1 MAKRQFREADGQ
13 NRAHKRLRVVHEAPT
28 HEDIQNVRHL
38 RQLLAFDQDVKRAR
52 HGLQSLKVFLDGFG
66 ADSAVDADRRELL
79 KDYLESAQPRIASE
93 DAVYLPDIMEMWAFA
108 SNVQNDAITSAV
120 PAVLALLLQV
130 ISTSFDLVAHA
141 KGIAQTLLQ
150 ERQLKLISKNLSAP
164 KGSGY
169 IISPTLRLLREIVS
183 LDGGGLA
190 RKVFRSRDFTLAS
203 FARNLEVRNPGE
215 GVEDPSKPSVRT
227 NAVRLLLACLRF
239 LPADAKK
246 DLLTQKEVV
255 SHLTFLLKDDP
266 AFLIIDMLDTLKKH
280 VLLDDKV
287 PREIKFRTFSTKTL
301 DRLAGLYAYRHDGD
315 VEGRPAVRDAVH
327 AFLVH
332 VCTAPGAG
340 ILYTGTGMYPKDL
353 EEEAAQDV
361 KESDEFAA
369 ERAGWME
376 RYTSEIPVANFALD
390 EFILKLRPWS
400 NMKHS
405 ELLVAIFEAAP
416 ELVASYFL
424 ANQSFSFEPKLS
436 MTWIGYAAF
445 IFNTVQLPLPKYL
458 GNRSGYRRVPPPTT
472 VLLDNIL
479 PLPLKQKDLSRSLA
493 HKSDLVSFFA
503 VRILVLSLQKL
514 ARALEMHRE
523 AAESSNPLVWEAA
536 ARRLV
541 DQFAQRVPDM
551 KDVINCYK
559 SIPEGSVLQREAAS
573 KLLLLYYEVT
583 PQLALTA
590 NFDVSATLLEA
601 LGRLD
606 KSRDDPQD
614 QAMGLMELENLLG
627 IAGYSPGMR
636 WFARAEGLAAS
647 PFTALLKVHA
657 NGKELTRV
665 GEVLG
670 FVAAQNQLLQASTGL
685 GLLTRVIQGLKR
697 PNFEVLLPFIDNCA
711 NRCAASP
718 LKYLGLM
725 EEMAAAGLPDDEEP
739 KLKPVSLLLV
749 AMMEQLP
756 FVVKSAPKEALGD
769 LAKAL
774 SGFLGYAKAAGED
787 ATVVAL
793 LAGKMNEALAET
805 GAEVKPKY
813 KGEVEQPKKGS
824 SKIAIGTSKTTE
836 EVDKELD
843 ASGLE
848 ALLDVSM
855 DLDEEDN
862 SALTKWSSKSVDDLL
877 DGTHIPAL
885 MRLLWSEHASIRQ
898 EALTNIL
905 KMAARIR
912 ESSHEEKDQVWLL
925 LTELAESSR
934 ASVIAGPVPSPIVA
948 FAIHALDIVKNPLH
962 CLYTKVNTHLTR
974 GPVWA
979 ADKVPLAHDVL
990 HGEPSEDDRYYTEVS
1005 WLLTYLVDALRT
1017 PGDVAIFRR
1026 GKWFEKILVLA
1037 GNPYLRAT
1045 LTTKVLRV
1053 LYRATRIEGGS
1064 TTLVTRFGVFGWLE
1078 AREASRKDKEA
1089 AAVLAALRRRLWE
1102 TCDQER
1108 VAAWSSGGIPRA
1120 MGVAWEPK
1128 EEKEKEKA

>member
-1 MAKRQFREADGQ
+1 
-13 NRAHKRLRVVHEAPT
+13 
-28 HEDIQNVRHL
+28 
-38 RQLLAFDQDVKRAR
+38 
-52 HGLQSLKVFLDGFG
+52 LQSLKVFLDGFG
-66 ADSAVDADRRELL
+66 ADPAVDAERKELL
-79 KDYLESAQPRIASE
+79 KDYLDSAQPRIASE
-93 DAVYLPDIMEMWAFA
+93 DAVYLPDVMEMWEFA
-108 SNVQNDAITSAV
+108 SQVQNDAITSAV

-150 ERQLKLISKNLSAP
+150 ERQLKLISRNLGAP
-164 KGSGY
+164 KSSGY
-169 IISPTLRLLREIVS
+169 IISPTLRLLREVVS
-183 LDGGGLA
+183 LDGGALA
-190 RKVFRSRDFTLAS
+190 RKVFRSRDYTFAS
-203 FARNLEVRNPGE
+203 FARNLEVRNAGE

-239 LPADAKK
+239 LPAEAKK

-287 PREIKFRTFSTKTL
+287 PREIKFRTFGTKTL
-301 DRLAGLYAYRHDGD
+301 DRLAGLYLYRHDAD
-315 VEGRPAVRDAVH
+315 IEDRPTVRDAVH
-327 AFLVH
+327 AFLIH
-332 VCTAPGAG
+332 VCTAPSAG

-353 EEEAAQDV
+353 EEEAEQDI
-361 KESDEFAA
+361 KETDEFAA

-376 RYTSEIPVANFALD
+376 RYKTEIPVANFALED
-390 EFILKLRPWS
+390 FILKLRPWS
-400 NMKHS
+400 NMKHG

-424 ANQSFSFEPKLS
+424 SNQTFSFEPKLS

-458 GNRSGYRRVPPPTT
+458 GHRSGYRRVPPPTT

-479 PLPLKQKDLSRSLA
+479 PLPLKQKDLSRSLG
-493 HKSDLVSFFA
+493 HKSNLISFFA

-523 AAESSNPLVWEAA
+523 AAASSNPLVWEAA

-551 KDVINCYK
+551 KDVINCHK
-559 SIPEGSVLQREAAS
+559 ATPEGNVLQREAAS
-573 KLLLLYYEVT
+573 RLLLLYYEVT

-606 KSRDDPQD
+606 KSREDPQD
-614 QAMGLMELENLLG
+614 QAMGLIELENILG

-636 WFARAEGLAAS
+636 WFAKAKGLDVS
-647 PFTALLKVHA
+647 PFAALLRVHIK
-657 NGKELTRV
+657 GRELTRV

-670 FVAAQNQLLQASTGL
+670 FVATQNQLLQASTGL
-685 GLLTRVIQGLKR
+685 GLLTHVIQGLKR
-697 PNFEVLLPFIDNCA
+697 PNLDVLLPFLDNCA

-718 LKYLGLM
+718 LKYLSIM
-725 EEMAAAGLPDDEEP
+725 EELAAAGLPDDEEP
-739 KLKPVSLLLV
+739 ELQPVSLLLV
-749 AMMEQLP
+749 TMMEQLP
-756 FVVKSAPKEALGD
+756 FVVKSASKEDLGD

-774 SGFLGYAKAAGED
+774 SGFLGYAKAAEED

-793 LAGKMNEALAET
+793 LASKMNETLAET
-805 GAEVKPKY
+805 GVEVKPKY
-813 KGEVEQPKKGS
+813 KGEVEQKKKGAS
-824 SKIAIGTSKTTE
+824 TSTSAGKMA
-836 EVDKELD
+836 DGNDADNELD
-843 ASGLE
+843 QSGLE

-855 DLDEEDN
+855 AVDEEDN
-862 SALTKWSSKSVDDLL
+862 SALTKWTSKSVDDLI
-877 DGTHIPAL
+877 DGTHISAL

-898 EALTNIL
+898 EALTNLL

-925 LTELAESSR
+925 ITELAESSR
-934 ASVIAGPVPSPIVA
+934 ASVLTGPVPSPLVA

-1005 WLLTYLVDALRT
+1005 WLLAYLVDGLRT
-1017 PGDVAIFRR
+1017 PGDVAVFRR
-1026 GKWFEKILVLA
+1026 GQWFEKILVLA

-1045 LTTKVLRV
+1045 LTTRVLRV
-1053 LYRATRIEGGS
+1053 LYRATCIEGGS
-1064 TTLVTRFGVFGWLE
+1064 TTLVTRFGLFGWLE
-1078 AREASRKDKEA
+1078 AREASRKDEEA

-1108 VAAWSSGGIPRA
+1108 VAAWSSGGIPKA

-1128 EEKEKEKA
+1128 PVEEEKA